1 MKNSA
6 KFLLLSACVA
16 LLFIARQNE
25 AVGTPKTILVDE
37 KPKLST
43 HNPLMPDADQ
53 LFDFAKVD
61 VTVINT
67 AAMYTE
73 NKVTMLLAEISA
85 TDDGKRTFQNTMM
98 PLDEIYNTLQK
109 LTSVFELIASTSTN
123 KDIRDAASDKMAK
136 FGTLT
141 DELLQNEK
149 LYGAIKNYS
158 ESDEAKKLTGEK
170 IFFVKRMM
178 KQFAL
183 NGMSLPAA
191 DRDTLKML
199 NSKLND
205 LSAAFSKN
213 ISTDKTKVLFGPK
226 ELDGLPADFLKAYKL
241 PDPDPNYSF
250 DLSTPTYAGF
260 MADCKNAASR
270 KKMYIAKMNVGGEA
284 NEKLLVEIIKL
295 RTRKAKLLGFNTYA
309 EYATSDIMAQNT
321 ANVWKFEK
329 GLAADLR
336 TKAALDLAAL
346 QGLKGKDITNS
357 MQQSKQMALATH
369 VEAGESSS
377 TKSPVYPY
385 DAAFYTN
392 RLLKENYNVDN
403 EKVKEYFEMQNVI
416 GGIFTVYQ
424 KLYNIRFVE
433 DLTPST
439 WHKEVKAYTV
449 FDNATNARIGYFYL
463 DLYPRADKYNHAG
476 CFGLTGSKNYGNGQK
491 QLKSAALVCN
501 FPPATADKPSLLPH
515 AQVTTF
521 FHEFGHLIHVLLSET
536 ELAYFAGTNVATDFV
551 EAPSQ
556 IMENWAWKKEV
567 LSLFAKHYK
576 TGEIIPDTL
585 VNNMLK
591 ARNLNSGLNML
602 QQVYYGT
609 FDFTLNDGMKIESEA
624 DIVAKSKELQN
635 SITLYPYVE
644 GTHFAGTFGHLTGYG
659 SKYYGYLW
667 SLVYAADMFSEFEKK
682 GPLNPEVGKRYQ
694 KNVLGK
700 GGSDDA
706 LNLVRNFLGREPNNQ
721 AFLKQIGLGK

>member
-6 KFLLLSACVA
+6 RFLFLSGCVA
-16 LLFIARQNE
+16 LIFIVRQNE
-25 AVGTPKTILVDE
+25 AIGIPKPALPDE
-37 KPKLST
+37 KPALSS
-43 HNPLMPDADQ
+43 HNPLMPESDQ
-53 LFDFAKVD
+53 LFDFAKVN
-61 VTVINT
+61 VEVIKT
-67 AAMYTE
+67 SAMYTE
-73 NKVTMLLAEISA
+73 NKVIMLLAQIGTA
-85 TDDGKRTFQNTMM
+85 DNGTRTFANTMM

-109 LTSVFELIASTSTN
+109 FASVNELIASTSTDKN
-123 KDIRDAASDKMAK
+123 IRDAAGEMMAK

-149 LYGAIKNYS
+149 LYSAIKNYS
-158 ESDEAKKLTGEK
+158 EAAEAKTLTGEK
-170 IFFVKRMM
+170 SFFVKRMI

-183 NGMSLPAA
+183 NGMSLPVN

-199 NSKLND
+199 NSKMNE
-205 LSAAFSKN
+205 LSVSFNKN
-213 ISTDKTKVLFGPK
+213 ISGDKTKVMFTK
-226 ELDGLPADFLKAYKL
+226 NELAGLSEDFIKAYKL
-241 PDPDPNYSF
+241 PAPDPNYSF
-250 DLSTPTYAGF
+250 DMSTPTYIGF
-260 MADCKNAASR
+260 MSDCKNSKSR
-270 KKMYIAKMNVGGEA
+270 KKMYVAKMNVGGEP
-284 NEKLLVEIIKL
+284 NEVLLVEIIKL
-295 RTRKAKLLGFNTYA
+295 RTRKAKLLGFNTYS

-321 ANVWKFEK
+321 ENVWKFEK
-329 GLAADLR
+329 SLATDLR
-336 TKAALDLAAL
+336 VKANQDIVALNAL
-346 QGLKGKDITNS
+346 KSEDVVKDR
-357 MQQSKQMALATH
+357 QQSSKTLVSQA
-369 VEAGESSS
+369 EAAVG
-377 TKSPVYPY
+377 TRVPVYPY
-385 DAAFYTN
+385 DAAYYSN

-403 EKVKEYFEMQNVI
+403 EKVKEYFEMKNVI

-433 DLTPST
+433 DVKVSS

-449 FDNATNARIGYFYL
+449 FDNSTNERIGYFYL
-463 DLYPRADKYNHAG
+463 DLYPRADKYNHFG
-476 CFGLTGSKNYGNGQK
+476 CFGLTGSKKFENGKK

-515 AQVTTF
+515 SQVTTF

-556 IMENWAWKKEV
+556 IMENWVWKKEV

-576 TGEIIPDTL
+576 TGEVIPDTL
-585 VNNMLK
+585 LNNMIK

-609 FDFTLNDGMKIESEA
+609 LDFTLNDGMVINSSA
-624 DIVAKSKELQN
+624 DITAKAKELQN
-635 SITLYPYVE
+635 SVTLYPFVE

-667 SLVYAADMFSEFEKK
+667 SLVYASDMFSEFEKN
-682 GPLNPEVGKRYQ
+682 GPLNPEMGKRYHE
-694 KNVLGK
+694 NVLAK

-706 LNLVRNFLGREPNNQ
+706 LNLVRNFLGREPDNK
-721 AFLKQIGLGK
+721 AFLKQIGL